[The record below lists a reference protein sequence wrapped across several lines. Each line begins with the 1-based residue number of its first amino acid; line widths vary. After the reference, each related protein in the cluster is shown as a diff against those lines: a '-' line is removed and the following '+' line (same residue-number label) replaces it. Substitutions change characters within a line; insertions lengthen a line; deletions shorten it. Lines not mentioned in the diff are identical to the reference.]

1 MADIARTAE
10 TKFHGGFGLA
20 LMAAELS
27 CFRALGKACSG
38 ITPDE
43 FVPRS
48 ELRPTDPYVMSREYY
63 RIIDRIARGEK
74 P

>member
-1 MADIARTAE
+1 MERSDRAR
-10 TKFHGGFGLA
+10 KFYGGLGLA

-27 CFRALGKACSG
+27 CFRALGKVCSG

-48 ELRPTDPYVMSREYY
+48 ELSFNDPYVMSREYY
-63 RIIDRIARGEK
+63 RIIDRIARGQK